1 MAGDIEKAAFIKS
14 QLNRQAR
21 RALVARKS
29 NTRSAFD
36 RFVRQT
42 LRNIFNTFLFLV
54 VFKLLGLIVIPWY
67 GVVAYPLIW
76 WVCLFVVI
84 TAVAVYVGTK
94 SKKKRG

>member
-42 LRNIFNTFLFLV
+42 LRNIFNTSIFLLV
-54 VFKLLGLIVIPWY
+54 GKAVGVLELPWY
-67 GVVAYPLIW
+67 GIVAYPLIW

-84 TAVAVYVGTK
+84 TAVAVYVGAK

>member
-36 RFVRQT
+36 RFVCQT
-42 LRNIFNTFLFLV
+42 LRNIFNTALFLL
-54 VFKLLGLIVIPWY
+54 VFKLLGLVIIPWH
-67 GVVAYPLIW
+67 GVVAYPLLW
-76 WVCLFVVI
+76 WVCLFVIIVS
-84 TAVAVYVGTK
+84 VAVYVGAK
-94 SKKKRG
+94 ERQK